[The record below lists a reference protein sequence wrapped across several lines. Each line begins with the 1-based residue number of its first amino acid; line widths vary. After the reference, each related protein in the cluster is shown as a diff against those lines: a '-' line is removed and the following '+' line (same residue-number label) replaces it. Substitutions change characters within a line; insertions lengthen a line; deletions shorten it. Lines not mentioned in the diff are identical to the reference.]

1 MLCQYHIDIMGEFL
15 CCILLIIDDLHIYSR
30 EQQLKK
36 SCVIII
42 IIVTGTAFVTNPL
55 NNGWTFNR
63 EIHHSTFKGYT
74 YSMHLNIINKSISTH
89 V

>member
-55 NNGWTFNR
+55 NNGWTFNC
-63 EIHHSTFKGYT
+63 
-74 YSMHLNIINKSISTH
+74 M
-89 V
+89 